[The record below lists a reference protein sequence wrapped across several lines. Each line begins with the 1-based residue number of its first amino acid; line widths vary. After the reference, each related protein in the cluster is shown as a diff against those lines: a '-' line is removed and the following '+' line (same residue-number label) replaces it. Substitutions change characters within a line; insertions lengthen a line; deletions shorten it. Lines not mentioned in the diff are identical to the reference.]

1 MRSAKF
7 FNWSRYQQPFSK
19 SRTVIVGES
28 ALAMPRELTSFGNDV
43 RDLQSRKQVVQF
55 QTRRNRVIV
64 AGDDKRR
71 QPSSMEVDSQQYF
84 LKPSPLERFMNRA
97 VGMLAR
103 LGLGP
108 RYLHLLEV
116 PSRRSGKTV
125 ATPVNLLEVNG
136 HRYLVGGRGHTAWS
150 KNVLAAGSVTLRRGR
165 RSQRF
170 LAIAVVD
177 DRKPGILKAYLQE
190 YRRTVQRFFALPADS
205 PVEAFT
211 TISNNHP
218 VFELVDL

>member
-1 MRSAKF
+1 
-7 FNWSRYQQPFSK
+7 
-19 SRTVIVGES
+19 V
-28 ALAMPRELTSFGNDV
+28 LTRRRKIF
-43 RDLQSRKQVVQF
+43 DLGSGLQAGKQVIQF
-55 QTRRNRVIV
+55 QTRHYRVIV
-64 AGDDKRR
+64 AADAKRR
-71 QPSSMEVDSQQYF
+71 QPGSMEVDSRQYF
-84 LKPSPLERFMNRA
+84 LKPSPLEGFMNRA

-103 LGLGP
+103 LGVGP

-116 PSRRSGKTV
+116 QSRRSGKTF

-150 KNVLAAGSVTLRRGR
+150 KNALAAGFVTLRRGR

-170 LAIAVVD
+170 RAIAVVD

-205 PVEAFT
+205 PLDAFA

-218 VFELVDL
+218 VFELVDF